1 MSNAQLESDGLKKYF
16 SHSQFPHDYVDRFMP
31 LVSAPAHKIFTLI
44 VRKTIGWQREFDTIS
59 VSQFMSLTGI
69 KSNNTVLQSIKEL
82 LDLDIIRC
90 KKSGTGRGTMIEYSV
105 NYKTIFTPPEDK
117 KDDEIEFTESE
128 IDELIRIQES
138 KKSVKSVQNCINY
151 DAEYEPIDEN
161 SGEKS
166 TLFYKNIGAINAPI
180 KNIGAMN
187 GAKNAPITPIIGAI
201 NAHTKE
207 ININKKT
214 TTADNDTI
222 NLYKGGEKIAVDKKD
237 VAVAFLKNNV
247 LEKLRNYGI
256 DDYKINDILT
266 NKKHTPEYINKKIY
280 NYEFLLEHDPK
291 KVKGTGY
298 LIDSIVKDYA
308 DPNYSAYQ
316 KKNSDPVI
324 KDAEELLHE
333 ALLKNADKKLN
344 EFCNSFETAFKR
356 PLNIDEPDT
365 IFLKDYF
372 VGDVSVVQA
381 VYCLETVKDY
391 FNDAEFW
398 KYIGIEKSNY
408 KIKTYLTDFELLH
421 KIIKYGKEVGV
432 AQWSKSFLFLKAK
445 EQVRA

>member
-1 MSNAQLESDGLKKYF
+1 
-16 SHSQFPHDYVDRFMP
+16 MP

-90 KKSGTGRGTMIEYSV
+90 KKSGTGRGTMVEYSV

-138 KKSVKSVQNCINY
+138 KKSVKSVQNCINN

-161 SGEKS
+161 NGEKD
-166 TLFYKNIGAINAPI
+166 TLFSKNIGAINAPI
-180 KNIGAMN
+180 KNIGAVN

-214 TTADNDTI
+214 TTDNDTI
-222 NLYKGGEKIAVDKKD
+222 NLYKGGEKTVENKKD
-237 VAVAFLKNNV
+237 VAVAFLKNDV
-247 LEKLRNYGI
+247 TEKLRNYGI
-256 DDYKINDILT
+256 DEYKINDILS
-266 NKKHTPEYINKKIY
+266 NQKHTPKYINKKIY
-280 NYEFLLEHDPK
+280 NYEFLLKHAPE
-291 KVKGTGY
+291 KVQGTGY
-298 LIDSIVKDYA
+298 LISSITKDFA

-316 KKNSDPVI
+316 KKNIDPVT
-324 KDAEELLHE
+324 KDTEEIFQE
-333 ALLKNADKKLN
+333 TLLKNADKKLN
-344 EFCNSFETAFKR
+344 EFCSSFENTFTR
-356 PLNIDEPDT
+356 PLNIDEPDNV
-365 IFLKDYF
+365 FLKDYF
-372 VGDVSVVQA
+372 VGDVSVVNA
-381 VYCLETVKDY
+381 IYCLETVKDY

-398 KYIGIEKSNY
+398 KYIAIEKSNY
-408 KIKTYLTDFELLH
+408 KIKTYLTDFDLLH
-421 KIIKYGKEVGV
+421 KIIKYGKEVGI

-445 EQVRA
+445 GRVTA